1 MTKLSD
7 ADGTTPPDPDTARCP
22 QCDKPLD
29 IVDRST
35 LVGYACHDCGGIWL
49 DAETTARVERR
60 LDTQTIQVGEIAAGL
75 AEIPFP
81 PHRAAPPCP
90 ICRVAMRTSSVP
102 RTDVEVDSCDA
113 HGTWFDRGE
122 LQTLIRELMARMTE
136 PTFPL
141 PRSSNADAAGSSS
154 SNGPHPITPDEMRAQ
169 MIAQYG
175 IDPSAPAPR
184 DTSGY
189 DLAQGVATSI
199 AVDVGLSILGS
210 LLGGNRR

>member
-49 DAETTARVERR
+49 DSETSARVRER

-75 AEIPFP
+75 AEVPFP
-81 PHRAAPPCP
+81 PHQASPPCP
-90 ICRVAMRTSSVP
+90 ICRVPMQTWTVAS
-102 RTDVEVDSCDA
+102 TDVEVDSCNE

-122 LQTLIRELMARMTE
+122 LQTLIRELMARITE
-136 PTFPL
+136 PASPAFPPVSADDGQPGTYTL
-141 PRSSNADAAGSSS
+141 SSA
-154 SNGPHPITPDEMRAQ
+154 ELRAQ
-169 MIAQYG
+169 MMMQYG
-175 IDPSAPAPR
+175 VDPSAPPASP
-184 DTSGY
+184 G
-189 DLAQGVATSI
+189 LGIAQDVATGL
-199 AVDVGLSILGS
+199 AVDIGLSILGS
-210 LLGGNRR
+210 LLGGRR